1 MTRSIITRSWSY
13 HGNQPQRK
21 CNHTTSVPVPDC
33 GVYLL
38 DEKGMKYSIITS
50 DKVFFGTLMKATK
63 STQVPQIIIDGEFV
77 GNYQN
82 LVEHFEGKNEST

>member
-1 MTRSIITRSWSY
+1 
-13 HGNQPQRK
+13 
-21 CNHTTSVPVPDC
+21 
-33 GVYLL
+33 
-38 DEKGMKYSIITS
+38 MKYSIITS
-50 DKVFFGTLMKATK
+50 DKVFFGALMKATK

>member
-1 MTRSIITRSWSY
+1 MEINLKGNVIIR
-13 HGNQPQRK
+13 HQA
-21 CNHTTSVPVPDC
+21 VPDC
-33 GVYLL
+33 EWCDKAKALL

-82 LVEHFEGKNEST
+82 LIEYFNER

>member
-1 MTRSIITRSWSY
+1 MEINLKGNVIIR
-13 HGNQPQRK
+13 HQA
-21 CNHTTSVPVPDC
+21 VPDC
-33 GVYLL
+33 EWCDKAKALL

-82 LVEHFEGKNEST
+82 LVEYFEGKNEST

>member
-1 MTRSIITRSWSY
+1 MEINLKGNVIIR
-13 HGNQPQRK
+13 HQA
-21 CNHTTSVPVPDC
+21 VPDC
-33 GVYLL
+33 EWCDKAKTLL

>member
-1 MTRSIITRSWSY
+1 MEINLKGNVIIR
-13 HGNQPQRK
+13 HQA
-21 CNHTTSVPVPDC
+21 VPDC
-33 GVYLL
+33 EWCDKAKTLL

-82 LVEHFEGKNEST
+82 LVEYFNER